1 MSNKRRV
8 AAIHQPNFLP
18 WLGYFDK
25 IAKCD
30 VFVILDHV
38 VNNPRT
44 AIITKRVQILCNR
57 QPYWLTVPLKH
68 PTGTDFLVPINRM
81 VINNNERF
89 KEKHIKT
96 IELNYKKHPFYD
108 EVRPL
113 LNHFYGSGSDLLAER
128 NVAFIKAVCRQLR
141 INREFVHSS
150 DLNCTSSSTEMLAE
164 ISQAVGAN
172 VYIHGK
178 GAEGYQD
185 NSILENHGIEPLP
198 QAFVHPKYSQI
209 NSGDFVE
216 GLSVIDALMNCGI
229 EGTRRMLLAVST
241 AISEW

>member
-44 AIITKRVQILCNR
+44 AIITKRVQILCNK

-68 PTGTDFLVPINRM
+68 PAGNDFLVPINRM

-113 LNHFYGSGSDLLAER
+113 LDHFYESGSDLLADR
-128 NVAFIKAVCRQLR
+128 NIAFIKAVCSQLGVD
-141 INREFVHSS
+141 REFVLSS
-150 DLNCTSSSTEMLAE
+150 DLDCNSSSTEMLAE
-164 ISQAVGAN
+164 ICEVVDAN
-172 VYIHGK
+172 VYIHGT
-178 GAEGYQD
+178 GSAGYQD
-185 NSILENHGIEPLP
+185 NSILEKHGIKPEP
-198 QAFVHPKYSQI
+198 QDFSHPTYSQI
-209 NSGDFVE
+209 SSPDFVA
-216 GLSVIDALMNCGI
+216 GLSIVDAIMNCGI
-229 EGTRRMLLAVST
+229 GQTGMLLG
-241 AISEW
+241 I